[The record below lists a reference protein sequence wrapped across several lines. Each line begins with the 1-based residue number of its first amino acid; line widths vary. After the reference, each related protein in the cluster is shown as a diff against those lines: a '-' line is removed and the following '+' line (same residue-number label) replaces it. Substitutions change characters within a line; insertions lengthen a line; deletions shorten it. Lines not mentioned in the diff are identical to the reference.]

1 MNILRKLIGRIVENI
16 EVERRKTREE
26 YEELREKYLSIGII
40 LEDLYCYFE
49 DRRCMDPE
57 KKKIIKKLIDKYGYL
72 EIEDEFWDWW
82 DLAEDYNPEEL
93 RFLYED
99 Y

>member
-1 MNILRKLIGRIVENI
+1 MQNVEVKRRTTRK
-16 EVERRKTREE
+16 E
-26 YEELREKYLSIGII
+26 YEELRKEYLSIGIT

-49 DRRCMDPE
+49 DRRCIDPE
-57 KKKIIKKLIDKYGYL
+57 KKKIIKQLIKKHGFHKVYQD
-72 EIEDEFWDWW
+72 FWDWW

-93 RFLYED
+93 KFLYED